1 MTVLMNKKQEIKN
14 RIDLI
19 NKGEVPK
26 GYKKEYGYIVPND
39 WQVLPIKYI
48 VKQVKRAKEK
58 PSEPYWRLSVRS
70 HAKGTFHSFVEN
82 PEQVVMEELF
92 EVKENDLIVNIT
104 FAWEHAIAIVKKEDE
119 GLLVSHRF
127 PTYEFNKNACVKFY
141 ENIIKFPRI
150 KKMLGDM
157 SPGGAGRNRVLNQ
170 TDFYN
175 KLYVPYTSRKEQ
187 EKIAEILS
195 CCDKVIELK
204 EKTIEEKYRIKN
216 LIIQNE
222 LKHINCNNNVSGKY
236 IKLGTCVKFYKSKEL
251 PKEKIVNNGVYPCIH
266 YGQLFRVYGSQIKNI
281 ISYTNENDEY
291 FMSQEGDVLMPTS
304 DVTPT
309 GLATASCINLD
320 NVILGG
326 DILIIRPNKKMLNG
340 NYLSYVIA
348 SERKQILK
356 LVTGVTVYHIYSSD
370 MKNFKFWLPNIKK
383 QENIVNKLSQCDKEI
398 ELLKQELEQY
408 KQLKKSLSQLLLT
421 GIVRVNEV

>member
-1 MTVLMNKKQEIKN
+1 MNKKQEIKN

-19 NKGEVPK
+19 NKSEVPK

-170 TDFYN
+170 ADFYN

-222 LKHINCNNNVSGKY
+222 LKHINCNNDVSGKY